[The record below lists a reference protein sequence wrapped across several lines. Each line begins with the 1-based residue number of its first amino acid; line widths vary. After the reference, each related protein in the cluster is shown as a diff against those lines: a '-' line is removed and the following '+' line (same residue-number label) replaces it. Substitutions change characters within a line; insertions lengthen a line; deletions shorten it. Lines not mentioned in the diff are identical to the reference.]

1 MPTTSTTTTTTKA
14 LAHESTA
21 EAVRIVVPHAVSVE
35 LMIRTVLPK
44 LTAISKERMDAIP
57 LGRGDVEPF
66 SRVLALTN
74 GGDRLEFALH
84 HMAPKRPFGLSLT
97 LMIAKEEDENPG
109 VWVLTGHGLSP
120 ERSSFPLEERF
131 VSCFAAAA
139 DPKALYDLLLERV
152 HSCFDLAD
160 EYARYLEGVEAKA
173 EARREALRAKR
184 AKRAK
189 LTTSG

>member
-74 GGDRLEFALH
+74 GGDRFEFALH
-84 HMAPKRPFGLSLT
+84 HMAPKRPFGLCLT
-97 LMIAKEEDENPG
+97 LMIANENPG

-131 VSCFAAAA
+131 VSCFAAAG
-139 DPKALYDLLLERV
+139 DPKAFYELLVERV

-160 EYARYLEGVEAKA
+160 EYARYLERVEAKA
-173 EARREALRAKR
+173 KARRAAKR
-184 AKRAK
+184 AKRAPAEAEAE
-189 LTTSG
+189 